1 MVGVNGHDKMKS
13 RLVTGLTT
21 WISIVCLAS
30 HCGTNSRWRGLLNV
44 AAVPH
49 RHATTI

>member
-13 RLVTGLTT
+13 RLVTGLTGT
-21 WISIVCLAS
+21 WISIVRLAS
-30 HCGTNSRWRGLLNV
+30 QCGTNSSWRGLNV